1 MQLAKSRQF
10 LVLKAV
16 EIQGTGNSSA
26 GQGLGEGQ
34 LFLLCILME
43 LFFLHALWFLTF
55 PFTHP
60 SCKAISEAEGIGQ
73 QCESVPLEWI
83 TDANWALAG
92 TGVDDACGRMGRQE
106 LLSHK
111 GPQVLIA

>member
-43 LFFLHALWFLTF
+43 LFFSACPLVSHF
-55 PFTHP
+55 PFHTP
-60 SCKAISEAEGIGQ
+60 F
-73 QCESVPLEWI
+73 L
-83 TDANWALAG
+83 
-92 TGVDDACGRMGRQE
+92 
-106 LLSHK
+106 
-111 GPQVLIA
+111 